1 MNSLH
6 SSPASRPKLALLVLA
21 VMMFAAAAP
30 VRADLVIKSGVGTVL
45 GSGASWGGGAVPTYS
60 DVAVWTANSL
70 GAGLTQANPAYWGG
84 ISVTGALSD
93 ISISDGGWGVIVL
106 GPYGIDMSASP
117 VNLSVA
123 VSLIF
128 GTNQVWTVDSNQWL
142 SVSSPIN
149 GQWNNGQ
156 WNLVKNGPGT
166 LTLGGNEAIFG
177 VTTVNAGTLIISGQ
191 IHYDENWQGLP
202 ALTINPRGTVEVPSG
217 NAAYFLGQCDFQ
229 AVYNTINGG
238 VLQFDTA
245 PGTGEDI
252 YRAFT
257 IGTNGGTIEVLHT
270 NATLTCDYYLDSAQF
285 SLPASVNLTLAGAGN
300 CIMDKTLTGYGG
312 LLFDG
317 SGVWTLNG
325 TNTYYGP
332 TIVSNGTLVVNGT
345 LWHSSIVVSPGAT
358 FGGVGFIPGTLT
370 LLPGAQAQFT
380 VGAGAPWN
388 GTLALN
394 NNTVQL
400 ALPPGLPPGNYLLA
414 TYSAPGSSGTFN
426 AVPVIDSGSLSNGC
440 TARIKTD
447 RGNVTLVVAPPPA
460 PHLAIISVNGGA
472 NATAG
477 VGFSVGVQAQDASGN
492 PLAVTAATPV
502 ILSLASGYGTLGG
515 NLSGTIPAGSNST
528 VISGVTYTLDEGGV
542 VIAAAD
548 QSGRLLPG
556 DSNPFTVNLGPATTL
571 ILMSDAS
578 CRGAP
583 GLPLPNPITVRVTD
597 PGGNTVPGAGV
608 TFAWVGAPR
617 GAIGQSL
624 SVTNLLTGLDGQ
636 ASSTLTLGEKLGP
649 YLVTATLAGNTNPAT
664 ITATATNWTWVQVW
678 SDEFNYDG
686 LPDSNKW
693 NYENG
698 FVRNGENQYYTT
710 NRIQN
715 ACVTNGRLHLTA
727 RQELYVPPGQFYP
740 VSDYTSASLI
750 TLGKESWTYGRI
762 EMLAQEP
769 PPMGGVWPTFWTMGT
784 NNPIVGWPTC
794 GELDVVEYTS
804 IDPNV
809 QAKIYW
815 NENGATG
822 GDGTI
827 FYTPALYNGF
837 HIFAAEWYSD
847 RINLICDNTNFYT
860 CYLNEAGLGSANP
873 FRNAQYILLSFALGG
888 NFGGTIY
895 NQGLPQSLVV
905 DYVRV
910 YQQPPTWTGSRGG
923 GLWSSSG
930 NWTNSVPPQ
939 NDSRVV
945 FVAGTNLDS
954 VVDSICTQAG
964 ITFYESA
971 GSNVISS
978 TNGGLLILT
987 GNGLGN
993 YSANAQTLN
1002 LPIVLATNQIF
1013 NTDPGG
1019 LIIGGSISGNGFGL
1033 AKAGAGTLTLCGSNT
1048 YSGATTIIAGTLALG
1063 PGGSWET
1070 SALNIAAG
1078 ATLDVSAAGNYTL
1091 GSNMGFGASGQGVVV
1106 GASAACLV
1114 GGSNNLVSLNGS
1126 PINLLSDG
1134 TDPCLYVAQGGLWLA
1149 GNAFTI
1155 NTTNGSA
1162 LPPGSYPLI
1171 VQATGNIQSTGVF
1184 PAVGGSAIGPG
1195 QTGFI
1200 VVSNNTVNLAIAPT
1214 STLSLN
1220 VPVVSADQSVQL
1232 TFSGV
1237 NSSLRYRVQVNS
1249 DLATTNWVTL
1259 FANIAGTNGAVTID
1273 AGPATNTQRF
1283 YRVVTP

>member
-1 MNSLH
+1 M
-6 SSPASRPKLALLVLA
+6 LA
-21 VMMFAAAAP
+21 VMIFAAEAP
-30 VRADLVIKSGVGTVL
+30 VRAGLVTKSSEGTVL
-45 GSGASWGGGAVPTYS
+45 GSGASWAGGAVPTYS
-60 DVAVWTANSL
+60 DLAVWTTNSL

-117 VNLSVA
+117 VNLSLA

-128 GTNQVWTVDSNQWL
+128 GTNQTWTIDSNQWL
-142 SVSSPIN
+142 SVSSSIN

-156 WNLVKNGPGT
+156 WILIKNGPGT
-166 LTLGGNEAIFG
+166 LTLAGNEAIFG
-177 VTTVNAGTLIISGQ
+177 VTTVNQGRLIISGQ

-202 ALTINPRGTVEVPSG
+202 ALTINAGGTVEVPSG
-217 NAAYFLGQCDFQ
+217 NAANFLGQCDLQ

-238 VLQFDTA
+238 ILQFDTA
-245 PGTGEDI
+245 SGTAEDI

-270 NATLTCDYYLDSAQF
+270 NATLTFDYYEDFAQF
-285 SLPASVNLTLAGAGN
+285 SIPASVNLNLMGAGN
-300 CIMDKTLTGYGG
+300 CVMDKTFTGYGG
-312 LLFDG
+312 LLFHG

-358 FGGVGFIPGTLT
+358 FGGVGFIPGTIT

-388 GTLALN
+388 GTLTLN
-394 NNTVQL
+394 SNTVQL
-400 ALPPGLPPGNYLLA
+400 ALPPLLPPGNYLLA
-414 TYSAPGSSGTFN
+414 TYSAPGSGGAFN

-440 TARIKTD
+440 TAQIQTS

-460 PHLAIISVNGGA
+460 PHLAITSVNGGA

-477 VGFSVGVQAQDASGN
+477 LGFSVGVQAQDAGGN
-492 PLAVTAATPV
+492 PLAVTAATQV

-515 NLSGTIPAGSNST
+515 NLSGTIPVGSNST

-542 VIAAAD
+542 VIAATD

-556 DSNPFTVNLGPATTL
+556 DSNPFTVNLGPPTTL
-571 ILMSDAS
+571 TLMSDAS

-583 GLPLPNPITVRVTD
+583 GLPMPNPITVKVTD

-608 TFAWVGAPR
+608 TFALVGAPA

-624 SVTNLLTGLDGQ
+624 SVSNLPTGLDGQ
-636 ASSTLTLGEKLGP
+636 ASSTLTLGEKLGS
-649 YLVTATLAGNTNPAT
+649 YLVTATLAGNPNPVA
-664 ITATATNWTWVQVW
+664 IAATATNWTWVQVW

-693 NYENG
+693 SYENG
-698 FVRNGENQYYTT
+698 FVRNGENQYYTS

-715 ACVTNGRLHLTA
+715 ACVTNGMLHLTA

-740 VSDYTSASLI
+740 ASDYTSASLI

-762 EMLAQEP
+762 EMRAQEP
-769 PPMGGVWPTFWTMGT
+769 PPMGGVWPAFWMMGT
-784 NNPIVGWPTC
+784 NLPIVGWPTC

-804 IDPNV
+804 IDPND

-815 NENGATG
+815 NENGATA

-847 RINLICDNTNFYT
+847 RVNLFCDNTNFYT

-873 FRNAQYILLSFALGG
+873 FRHAQYILLDFALGG
-888 NFGGTIY
+888 NFGGTIW
-895 NQGLPQSLVV
+895 NPGLPQTLVV

-910 YQQPPTWTGSRGG
+910 YQQPPLWTGSSGD

-939 NDSRVV
+939 NGSRVI

-954 VVDSICTQAG
+954 AVDSICSLAG
-964 ITFYESA
+964 ITFYETA

-993 YSANAQTLN
+993 YSANEQTLN
-1002 LPIVLATNQIF
+1002 LPMVLATNQIF

-1019 LIIGGSISGNGFGL
+1019 LLIGGSISGNGFGL
-1033 AKAGAGTLTLCGSNT
+1033 VKAGAGTLALGGSNT
-1048 YSGATTIIAGTLALG
+1048 YSGATTILAGTLALG

-1070 SALNIAAG
+1070 SVLNIAAG
-1078 ATLDVSAAGNYTL
+1078 ATLDVSAAGDYTL
-1091 GSNMGFGASGQGVVV
+1091 GSNIGFGASGQGVVV
-1106 GASAACLV
+1106 GASAACLQA
-1114 GGSNNLVSLNGS
+1114 GSNHLVSLNGS
-1126 PINLLSDG
+1126 PIYLLSDG
-1134 TDPCLYVAQGGLWLA
+1134 ADPSLYVSQGVLSLA

-1162 LPPGSYPLI
+1162 LPPGTYPLM
-1171 VQATGNIQSTGVF
+1171 VQATGAIQSAEAF

-1200 VVSNNTVNLAIAPT
+1200 VVSNNTVNLVIAPT
-1214 STLSLN
+1214 STLSLS
-1220 VPVVSADQSVQL
+1220 VPIVLPDQTVQL

-1237 NSSLRYRVQVNS
+1237 NSSLRYRVQANS
-1249 DLATTNWVTL
+1249 DLTTTNWVTL
-1259 FANIAGTNGAVTID
+1259 FTNVAGTNGVGTIIE
-1273 AGPATNTQRF
+1273 AGAPTNAQRF